1 MTPTDKRPTIDQVA
15 QLAKVSTAT
24 VSRVLNQPQSVSESL
39 RKKVSS
45 AVTQLGYVP
54 NAGARSLMLRRSG
67 TVGAVFPTVDNAIFA
82 KAIDALQRRLALS
95 NMQLFIATSGYD
107 LANETRQAINLVTS
121 GADALALC
129 GFSQAPELMRFLR
142 QRKLPCVHVM
152 VHEPS
157 GEHVSVGFD
166 NRGAMS
172 RATHYLID
180 LGHRRIGMLAGIC
193 RHNDR
198 AEQRVQGVRDA
209 LAAAGLTLP
218 PEYLLERPYSLSDAR
233 DGMRQLMTRKHPP
246 TAVVCGNDVLA
257 FGALL
262 EAETLGL
269 RVPADVSILGFDD
282 LELARH
288 LKPALTTVRVET
300 EEMWSKAA
308 DRLVAA
314 IRGEEFPRST
324 ELDVALVVRQSTG
337 PAPGA

>member
-24 VSRVLNQPQSVSESL
+24 VSRVLNQPQSVSEGL

-172 RATHYLID
+172 RATHYLIC
-180 LGHRRIGMLAGIC
+180 LLYTSPSP
-193 RHNDR
+193 
-198 AEQRVQGVRDA
+198 RD
-209 LAAAGLTLP
+209 
-218 PEYLLERPYSLSDAR
+218 S
-233 DGMRQLMTRKHPP
+233 
-246 TAVVCGNDVLA
+246 
-257 FGALL
+257 
-262 EAETLGL
+262 
-269 RVPADVSILGFDD
+269 
-282 LELARH
+282 
-288 LKPALTTVRVET
+288 
-300 EEMWSKAA
+300 
-308 DRLVAA
+308 
-314 IRGEEFPRST
+314 
-324 ELDVALVVRQSTG
+324 
-337 PAPGA
+337 